1 MSSKKLTVLDFI
13 KMKQRGEKIS
23 MLTAYDYSMAS
34 LLDSAGFV
42 NPTQFGLD
50 EDFEDY
56 PRDMAHDSRLV
67 EQGGC
72 DVIFAPTIKEMYP
85 EDFKTYVE
93 VCDITDKLCGAFR
106 LGH

>member
-1 MSSKKLTVLDFI
+1 L
-13 KMKQRGEKIS
+13 
-23 MLTAYDYSMAS
+23 A
-34 LLDSAGFV
+34 
-42 NPTQFGLD
+42 
-50 EDFEDY
+50 
-56 PRDMAHDSRLV
+56 

-106 LGH
+106 PGHFKGVTTCSIQTV